1 MGNLLRRDGSG
12 TSIKEMTDTEVG
24 KYFGYFN
31 LLEYVGLAD
40 SNEVGRLTTKRI
52 GSRKYNDVGTFTDT
66 FFNEPV
72 GTAPGTSIT
81 SGSTTYRLYQRYD
94 SSYAME
100 DSDLSLY
107 RPLMWVDGGGQ
118 TGFKQVPE
126 SDLNANI
133 DKALTYTFTND
144 GLGTYKLSEAS
155 PGVGYTDR
163 GTVFTDTQTDGTTVN
178 YKVWQRTGNASSF
191 FQTSAAPLYINK
203 SYSINL
209 NVTVANPG
217 SGNYYYLN
225 GAQNPSLT
233 TQRLNTYTFDQ
244 TDSTN
249 DDHPLVFKNGGS
261 AYQTGVVYYLNGSVV
276 SASDYINTTTFNA
289 GRSSGG
295 TSNGK
300 LRRYVKITIDA
311 SAPDSGLRY
320 FCYIH
325 GEGMGNTITVQ
336 DRSEA
341 AASEFFS
348 IRDLDSAST
357 RTFRKLFQKRIQDS
371 KIGTY
376 QLRTSGDGAPTDP
389 GTWVSK
395 GSATDTKKTTA
406 DVAYVAAFANTF
418 NINYVRGYTNQYTAT
433 YTRVYEGGDES
444 DIPGE
449 TGYLKAYDTLY
460 QKDYLAAYT
469 GTFEEVYGGVQDG
482 PAYTRAY
489 TGTYE
494 RDVEESYQR
503 NYARN
508 YTGSFLRPFTAYF
521 VAYYQGQQYTGFS
534 AYLGPGDGST
544 ETGDYVTG
552 PPGNFGNIYTGA
564 SSYYVRAANMIYF
577 VTGEFFYVSYYSRAN
592 IFPDYYPNYETTYT
606 REFYLG
612 TNYYVRNVSTFY
624 VRQITM
630 GPVYVQGPEIYTR
643 VFNPGAIGQNY
654 VSGTGRPVRHFL
666 DDGDTTLPGQTVIM
680 PLYYVSGTDLAGAF
694 GTQGGVV
701 GGGLP
706 VFDAIYHRNVV
717 SYLAGLGTYL
727 GVSRRVFYSG
737 SARNFS
743 SFFVRIFLG
752 IRTVDYV
759 SNLQPYA
766 GLPTQSFTGTGNVAY
781 TNEDAG
787 NYFTTGFGPLVY
799 YSRDYQGVIGFT
811 GGQYAPGSGS
821 PYFGFGYLRVYT
833 QNQPAGLMYLSVGPA
848 YVRDIGPP
856 YLRQYTTA
864 YIRNYDRMFASY
876 YTRNYTGTYVGTF
889 ESVPYEIGY
898 ISTIAGDYTGT
909 FETVYETVGETQQYV
924 ATYVQLYAGDFEG
937 FFDGANFLA
946 YYEQDYQQ
954 GYIQEYLTD
963 FEGTTIQ
970 ASSGTE
976 ETYTLYVRIS

>member
-217 SGNYYYLN
+217 SGNFFYLN
-225 GAQNPSLT
+225 GAQYPSLT
-233 TQRLNTYTFDQ
+233 AQRLNTYTFDQ

-249 DDHPLVFKNGGS
+249 DGHPLVFKNGGS

-276 SASDYINTTTFNA
+276 SYSDYINTTTFNA

-295 TSNGK
+295 TSGGK

-320 FCYIH
+320 YCYIH
-325 GEGMGNTITVQ
+325 GNGMGNTITVQ

-348 IRDLDSAST
+348 LRDLDSAST

-376 QLRTSGDGAPTDP
+376 QLRTSGQGAPTDP

-395 GSATDTKKTTA
+395 GAATDTKKTTA

-508 YTGSFLRPFTAYF
+508 YTGSFARAFTAYF
-521 VAYYQGQQYTGFS
+521 NAAYQPAQYTGFS
-534 AYLGPGDGST
+534 AYLGVGDGAI
-544 ETGDYVTG
+544 ETGDYVRG
-552 PPGNFGNIYTGA
+552 APGNFGNIYTGA
-564 SSYYVRAANMIYF
+564 SSYYVRAANMVYF
-577 VTGEFFYVSYYSRAN
+577 VTATGGFPPVAYYTRSN
-592 IFPDYYPNYETTYT
+592 VFPDYYPNYETTYT

-612 TNYYVRNVSTFY
+612 TNYYVRNVVTY
-624 VRQITM
+624 YTRGVTM
-630 GPVYVQGPEIYTR
+630 GPVYVKGPEIYTR
-643 VFNPGAIGQNY
+643 VFINGPGY
-654 VSGTGRPVRHFL
+654 VSGTGYPTRNF
-666 DDGDTTLPGQTVIM
+666 TEEGQNLIF

-694 GTQGGVV
+694 GTASGTP
-701 GGGLP
+701 GGLG
-706 VFDAIYHRNVV
+706 VSFDALYHRNV
-717 SYLAGLGTYL
+717 STYIW
-727 GVSRRVFYSG
+727 GSGSMQGYYGRVTGAIFYSG
-737 SARNFS
+737 SQR
-743 SFFVRIFLG
+743 SFTSYFVRAFLG
-752 IRTVDYV
+752 VQTDGRGGQIQEYF
-759 SNLQPYA
+759 A
-766 GLPTQSFTGTGNVAY
+766 GSATVAY

-799 YSRDYQGVIGFT
+799 YQNEYQGVIGFT
-811 GGQYAPGSGS
+811 GGSYAPGSGS

-833 QNQPAGLMYLSVGPA
+833 QNQPAAMMYLGVGPA
-848 YVRDIGPP
+848 YVRDIGPA
-856 YLRQYTTA
+856 YLRNYT
-864 YIRNYDRMFASY
+864 SQ
-876 YTRNYTGTYVGTF
+876 YTRNFDNYFQANYTKLYTGTYVGTF
-889 ESVPYEIGY
+889 ESVPYETGY

-946 YYEQDYQQ
+946 YYEQDYQT